1 MGHSEI
7 PMTLGCYSGTW
18 WDERAS
24 AVSAVVNMVMNS
36 NATDDS
42 NRQQMDM
49 CTRRMLFQLESED
62 DLSGAPN
69 GSPAHKPVHQ
79 QPVESNVSC

>member
-1 MGHSEI
+1 M
-7 PMTLGCYSGTW
+7 
-18 WDERAS
+18 
-24 AVSAVVNMVMNS
+24 NMVMNS

-69 GSPAHKPVHQ
+69 GTLHTNRCINSLWNQ
-79 QPVESNVSC
+79 M